1 MALKRRKFLKG
12 FALGAG
18 GIFVPRI
25 MRSQIL
31 GLPRFVVPSG
41 ANNDP
46 VATDW
51 EARVIANGGTDPSP
65 TIVGAVS
72 QLVTDLK
79 AASLWTQKFIFVDG
93 MVPGPTVGVNPPA
106 ASCIAPITPILVG
119 PATDPLLN
127 SAGVN
132 VKTLWPTSGS
142 TEISLTGVKN
152 NIFDVG
158 CTAAALWSSATDIG
172 LLFYSSDAA
181 YSFGDAAFGA
191 DDYNNT
197 KRFRCRLNSGAN
209 STLDCGGNDLTV
221 NLQQAGGL
229 YSFNRFATNSLQVH
243 FASSGVSP
251 VTMVNNTTNDTN
263 DPRATAF
270 NFWIMGE
277 DNPAAGCCV
286 WRTNCS
292 FVAATKALTL
302 SEFTSAYNAIQ
313 AFRTTI
319 GGGFI

>member
-1 MALKRRKFLKG
+1 MKRRKFLKLASSG
-12 FALGAG
+12 L
-18 GIFVPRI
+18 FVPMISRGI
-25 MRSQIL
+25 D
-31 GLPRFVVPSG
+31 LPFFAPPPASG
-41 ANNDP
+41 AAVDP
-46 VATDW
+46 VASNW
-51 EARVIANGGTDPSP
+51 AGRVVTNGGTAP
-65 TIVGAVS
+65 TGTVIGAVS

-93 MVPGPTVGVNPPA
+93 VVPGPTVGVNPPA

-119 PATDPLLN
+119 PASDPLLN

-132 VKTLWPTSGS
+132 VSTLWPTSGA

-158 CTAAALWSSATDIG
+158 CTAAALWASATDIG
-172 LLFYSSDAA
+172 LLFYASDAS
-181 YSFGDAAFGA
+181 YNSGDAAFGA

-209 STLDCGGNDLTV
+209 STLDCGGNDLSV

-243 FASSGVSP
+243 FASSGVAAT
-251 VTMVNNTTNDTN
+251 TMINNTTNDTN
-263 DPRATAF
+263 DPRASAF

-277 DNPAAGCCV
+277 DNPAGGCCV
-286 WRTNCS
+286 FRNNCS

-302 SEFTSAYNAIQ
+302 SEFGTAFTAIQ
-313 AFRTTI
+313 AFRTTL
-319 GGGFI
+319 GGGTI

>member
-1 MALKRRKFLKG
+1 MISRRKFLRG
-12 FALGAG
+12 FALSAG

-25 MRSQIL
+25 AL
-31 GLPRFVVPSG
+31 APPSLSFFG
-41 ANNDP
+41 KAAAGSALDP

-51 EARVIANGGTDPSP
+51 QARVVANGGDSPSG
-65 TIVGAVS
+65 TYVGAVS

-79 AASLWTQKFIFVDG
+79 AASLWTQKFIYVNG
-93 MVPGPTVGVNPPA
+93 IVPGPTVGINPPT
-106 ASCIAPITPILVG
+106 ASCLAPITPILVG
-119 PATDPLLN
+119 PCSDPMLN

-132 VKTLWPTSGS
+132 VKTLWPTSGQ

-152 NIFDVG
+152 NLFDSG
-158 CTAAALWSSATDIG
+158 AKSSAIWASATDIG
-172 LLFYSSDAA
+172 LLFYSSDAS
-181 YSFGDAAFGA
+181 YNQGDAAFGA

-197 KRFRCRLNSGAN
+197 KRFRCRLNSGSN

-243 FASSGVSP
+243 FASSGVSAT
-251 VTMVNNTTNDTN
+251 TMVNNTTNDTN
-263 DPRATAF
+263 DPRATTF
-270 NFWIMGE
+270 NMWIMGE

-286 WRTNCS
+286 FRNNCS
-292 FVAATKALTL
+292 FVAFTKALTL
-302 SEFTSAYNAIQ
+302 SEFSNAFTAIQ